1 MINNL
6 NNLKGEIMSEL
17 VAIIARMTKKEREA
31 LKKKAAINKMSV
43 SELMRTMANADEIN
57 ITKSITVEVK

>member
-1 MINNL
+1 
-6 NNLKGEIMSEL
+6 MSEL